1 MATKLKH
8 LKVTSVDFVDE
19 GANPDA
25 HIRLYKRRDEAAA
38 EPGTDDPNSDGAGF
52 FKRLSSSLAK
62 MFGLAQEPE
71 SAETEVQKNSASFD
85 EAYGEAK
92 ERRVCDEVWDV
103 CLALNQSLCS
113 ILGDGAL
120 DGAAARTAMLESL
133 EEFDS
138 VAKDSIEQW
147 SAGKTANVV
156 LKNVPMDDA
165 TRALA
170 KAAVDALNEQIEKHG
185 HCENDDVTKD
195 TATKK
200 DGDKPEG
207 EDDMKI
213 DKSKMTPAER
223 AFYEEIEKRYGT
235 DEAGTPAGQ
244 TPPPAEGTPAPAAPA
259 EAGTPAPADT
269 GVAKS
274 ANPNP
279 NPAPGYAPIDPRVQ
293 VELDSLRKF
302 RESYEDREL
311 HDVAKRYTLIGK
323 KEDELFPVLKSMKA
337 AGGTAYDT
345 YVAALDEAV
354 KFAESSGTFK
364 EIGKRGGEA
373 PDAWARAEAK
383 AAEIMKSKN
392 VTKAQAI
399 DEVLLNDPALR
410 AECEKEG

>member
-38 EPGTDDPNSDGAGF
+38 EPDTEDPNSDGAGF

-71 SAETEVQKNSASFD
+71 SAEAEVQKNSASFD

-156 LKNVPMDDA
+156 LKSVPMDDA

-195 TATKK
+195 TAAKK
-200 DGDKPEG
+200 DDDKSKG

-223 AFYEEIEKRYGT
+223 AFYEEIEKRYG
-235 DEAGTPAGQ
+235 EAEAPGTPAGQ
-244 TPPPAEGTPAPAAPA
+244 TPPPADNPPAPTAPADGGTPA
-259 EAGTPAPADT
+259 ADVT
-269 GVAKS
+269 KGLK
-274 ANPNP
+274 PNTEP
-279 NPAPGYAPIDPRVQ
+279 APIDPRVQ
-293 VELDSLRKF
+293 AELDSLRKF

-354 KFAESSGTFK
+354 KFSESSGTFK

>member
-38 EPGTDDPNSDGAGF
+38 EPGTEDPNSDGAGF

-71 SAETEVQKNSASFD
+71 SAEAEVQKNSASFD

-244 TPPPAEGTPAPAAPA
+244 TPPPAEGTPSPAAPA

-399 DEVLLNDPALR
+399 DEVLMNDPALR

>member
-38 EPGTDDPNSDGAGF
+38 EPGTEDPNSDGAGF

-71 SAETEVQKNSASFD
+71 SAEAEVQKNSASFD

-138 VAKDSIEQW
+138 AAKDSIEQW

-293 VELDSLRKF
+293 AELDSLRKF

-323 KEDELFPVLKSMKA
+323 KEDELFPILKSMKA
-337 AGGTAYDT
+337 AGGNAYDS
-345 YVAALDEAV
+345 YIAVLDESM
-354 KFAESSGTFK
+354 KLAESSGTFS
-364 EIGKRGGEA
+364 EIGKSGGEA

-399 DEVLLNDPALR
+399 DEVLMNDPALR

>member
-38 EPGTDDPNSDGAGF
+38 EPGTEDPNSDGAGF

-71 SAETEVQKNSASFD
+71 SAEVEVQKNSASFD

-293 VELDSLRKF
+293 AELGSLRKF

-323 KEDELFPVLKSMKA
+323 KEDELFPILKSMKA
-337 AGGTAYDT
+337 AGGNAYDS
-345 YVAALDEAV
+345 YIAVLDESM
-354 KFAESSGTFK
+354 KLAESSGTFK

>member
-38 EPGTDDPNSDGAGF
+38 EPGTEDPNSDGAGF

-71 SAETEVQKNSASFD
+71 SAEAEVQKNSASFD

-293 VELDSLRKF
+293 AELDSLRKF

-323 KEDELFPVLKSMKA
+323 KEDELFPILKSMKA
-337 AGGTAYDT
+337 AGGNAYDS
-345 YVAALDEAV
+345 YIAVLDESM
-354 KFAESSGTFK
+354 KLAESSGTFS
-364 EIGKRGGEA
+364 EIGKSGGEA

-399 DEVLLNDPALR
+399 DEVLMNDPALR

>member
-38 EPGTDDPNSDGAGF
+38 EPGTEDPNSDGAGF

-293 VELDSLRKF
+293 AELDSLRKF

-323 KEDELFPVLKSMKA
+323 KEDELFPILKSMKA
-337 AGGTAYDT
+337 AGGNAYDS
-345 YVAALDEAV
+345 YIAVLDESM
-354 KFAESSGTFK
+354 KLAESSGTFS
-364 EIGKRGGEA
+364 EIGKSGGEA

-399 DEVLLNDPALR
+399 DEVLMNDPALR

>member
-38 EPGTDDPNSDGAGF
+38 EPGTEDPNSDGAGF

-293 VELDSLRKF
+293 AELDSLRKF

-323 KEDELFPVLKSMKA
+323 KEDELFPILKSMKA
-337 AGGTAYDT
+337 AGGNAYDS
-345 YVAALDEAV
+345 YIAVLDESM
-354 KFAESSGTFK
+354 KLAESSGTFS

-373 PDAWARAEAK
+373 PDAWTRAEAK

-392 VTKAQAI
+392 ITKAQAL
-399 DEVLLNDPALR
+399 DEVLMNDPALR
-410 AECEKEG
+410 AECEKED

>member
-38 EPGTDDPNSDGAGF
+38 EPGTEDPNSDGAGF

-71 SAETEVQKNSASFD
+71 SAEVEVQKNSASFD

-259 EAGTPAPADT
+259 EACTPAPADT

-399 DEVLLNDPALR
+399 DEVLMNDPVLR

>member
-38 EPGTDDPNSDGAGF
+38 EPGTEDPNSDGAGF

-71 SAETEVQKNSASFD
+71 SAEAEVQKNSASFD

>member
-38 EPGTDDPNSDGAGF
+38 EPGTEDPNSDGAGF

-223 AFYEEIEKRYGT
+223 AFYEEIEKRYST
-235 DEAGTPAGQ
+235 DEACTPAGQ

-269 GVAKS
+269 GVSKS

-293 VELDSLRKF
+293 AELDSLRKF

-323 KEDELFPVLKSMKA
+323 KEDELFPILKSMKA
-337 AGGTAYDT
+337 AGGNAYDS
-345 YVAALDEAV
+345 YIAVLDESM
-354 KFAESSGTFK
+354 KLAESSGTFS
-364 EIGKRGGEA
+364 EIGKSGGEA

-399 DEVLLNDPALR
+399 DEVLMNDPALR

>member
-38 EPGTDDPNSDGAGF
+38 GPGTEDPNSDGAGF
-52 FKRLSSSLAK
+52 FKRLSSNLAK

-200 DGDKPEG
+200 DDDKSKG

-223 AFYEEIEKRYGT
+223 AFYEEIEKRYG
-235 DEAGTPAGQ
+235 EAEAPGTPAGQ
-244 TPPPAEGTPAPAAPA
+244 TPPPADNPPAPAAPA
-259 EAGTPAPADT
+259 DGGTPAPTADVT
-269 GVAKS
+269 KGLKT
-274 ANPNP
+274 NTDP
-279 NPAPGYAPIDPRVQ
+279 APIDPRVLA
-293 VELDSLRKF
+293 ELDSLRKF

>member
-38 EPGTDDPNSDGAGF
+38 EPGTEDPNSDGAGF

-113 ILGDGAL
+113 ILGDGTL

-274 ANPNP
+274 AKPNP

-293 VELDSLRKF
+293 AELDSLRKF

-323 KEDELFPVLKSMKA
+323 KEDELFPILKSMKA
-337 AGGTAYDT
+337 AGGNAYDS
-345 YVAALDEAV
+345 YIAVLDESM
-354 KFAESSGTFK
+354 KLAESSGTFS
-364 EIGKRGGEA
+364 EIGKRCGEA
-373 PDAWARAEAK
+373 PDACTRAEAK

-392 VTKAQAI
+392 ITKAQAL
-399 DEVLLNDPALR
+399 DEVLMNDPALR
-410 AECEKEG
+410 AECEKED

>member
-8 LKVTSVDFVDE
+8 LKVTNVDFVDE

-25 HIRLYKRRDEAAA
+25 HIKLYKRKDEAAEDPA
-38 EPGTDDPNSDGAGF
+38 PESPNSDGAGF
-52 FKRLSSSLAK
+52 FKRLSSGIAK
-62 MFGLAQEPE
+62 MFGLVQDPGSDEEAIQKN
-71 SAETEVQKNSASFD
+71 AETFGET
-85 EAYGEAK
+85 YGEAK
-92 ERRVCDEVWDV
+92 ERRVGDEIWDV
-103 CLALNQSLCS
+103 CVALQQSLYS
-113 ILGDGAL
+113 ILSDGAL
-120 DGAAARTAMLESL
+120 DGEAARTAMLASL
-133 EEFDS
+133 DEFDS
-138 VAKDSIEQW
+138 VAKDSINQW

-185 HCENDDVTKD
+185 SCKDDNVAKD
-195 TATKK
+195 DAAKK

-293 VELDSLRKF
+293 AELDSLRKF

-323 KEDELFPVLKSMKA
+323 KEDELFPILKSMKA
-337 AGGTAYDT
+337 AGGNAYDS
-345 YVAALDEAV
+345 YIAVLDESM
-354 KFAESSGTFK
+354 KLAEISGAFS

-373 PDAWARAEAK
+373 PDAWTRAEAK

-392 VTKAQAI
+392 ITNAQAL
-399 DEVLLNDPALR
+399 DEVLMNDPALR
-410 AECEKEG
+410 AECEKED

>member
-1 MATKLKH
+1 
-8 LKVTSVDFVDE
+8 
-19 GANPDA
+19 
-25 HIRLYKRRDEAAA
+25 
-38 EPGTDDPNSDGAGF
+38 
-52 FKRLSSSLAK
+52 
-62 MFGLAQEPE
+62 MFGLAQEQE
-71 SAETEVQKNSASFD
+71 SAEAEVQKNSASFD

-113 ILGDGAL
+113 ILGDGTL

-195 TATKK
+195 TAAKK
-200 DGDKPEG
+200 DDDKSKG

-223 AFYEEIEKRYGT
+223 AFYEEIEKRYG
-235 DEAGTPAGQ
+235 EAEAPGTPAGQ
-244 TPPPAEGTPAPAAPA
+244 TPPPADNPPAPTAPADGGTPASDVTK
-259 EAGTPAPADT
+259 GL
-269 GVAKS
+269 K
-274 ANPNP
+274 PNTEP
-279 NPAPGYAPIDPRVQ
+279 APIDPRVQ
-293 VELDSLRKF
+293 AELDSLRKF

>member
-38 EPGTDDPNSDGAGF
+38 EPGTEDPNSDGAGF

-235 DEAGTPAGQ
+235 DEACTPAGQ

-269 GVAKS
+269 GVSKS

-293 VELDSLRKF
+293 AELDSLRKF

-323 KEDELFPVLKSMKA
+323 KEDELFPILKSMKA
-337 AGGTAYDT
+337 AGGNAYDS
-345 YVAALDEAV
+345 YIAVLDESM
-354 KFAESSGTFK
+354 KLAESSGTFS
-364 EIGKRGGEA
+364 EIGKSGGEA

-399 DEVLLNDPALR
+399 DEVLMNDPALR

>member
-38 EPGTDDPNSDGAGF
+38 EPGTEDPNSDGAGF

-62 MFGLAQEPE
+62 MFGLAQESE
-71 SAETEVQKNSASFD
+71 SAEAEVQKNSASFD

>member
-38 EPGTDDPNSDGAGF
+38 EPGTEDPNSDGAGF

-71 SAETEVQKNSASFD
+71 SAEAEVQKNSASFD

-399 DEVLLNDPALR
+399 DEVLMNDPALR

>member
-38 EPGTDDPNSDGAGF
+38 EPGTEDPNSDGAGF

-244 TPPPAEGTPAPAAPA
+244 TPPPTEGTPAPAAPA

-293 VELDSLRKF
+293 AELDSLRKF

-323 KEDELFPVLKSMKA
+323 KEDELFPILKSMKA
-337 AGGTAYDT
+337 AGGNAYDS
-345 YVAALDEAV
+345 YIAVLDESM
-354 KFAESSGTFK
+354 KLAESSGTFS
-364 EIGKRGGEA
+364 EIGKSGGEA

-399 DEVLLNDPALR
+399 DEVLMNDHALR

>member
-38 EPGTDDPNSDGAGF
+38 EPGTEDPNSDGAGF

-71 SAETEVQKNSASFD
+71 SAEAEVQKNSASFD

-364 EIGKRGGEA
+364 EIGKRGSEA

-399 DEVLLNDPALR
+399 DEVLMNDPALR

>member
-38 EPGTDDPNSDGAGF
+38 EPGTEDPNSDGAGF

-71 SAETEVQKNSASFD
+71 SAEAEVQKNSASFD

-279 NPAPGYAPIDPRVQ
+279 NPAPCYAPIDPRVQ

-399 DEVLLNDPALR
+399 DEVLMNDPALR

>member
-38 EPGTDDPNSDGAGF
+38 EPGTEDPNSDGAGF

-71 SAETEVQKNSASFD
+71 SAEAEVQKNSASFD

-274 ANPNP
+274 ANTNP

-293 VELDSLRKF
+293 AELDSLRKF

-323 KEDELFPVLKSMKA
+323 KEDELFPILKSMKA
-337 AGGTAYDT
+337 AGGNAYDS
-345 YVAALDEAV
+345 YIAVLDESM
-354 KFAESSGTFK
+354 KLAESSGTFS
-364 EIGKRGGEA
+364 EIGKSGGEA

-399 DEVLLNDPALR
+399 DEVLMNDPALR

>member
-8 LKVTSVDFVDE
+8 LKVTSVDFVDD

-38 EPGTDDPNSDGAGF
+38 EPGTEDPNSDGAGF

-62 MFGLAQEPE
+62 MFGLAQESE
-71 SAETEVQKNSASFD
+71 SAEAEVQKNSASFD

-259 EAGTPAPADT
+259 EAGTPAPADA

-293 VELDSLRKF
+293 AEMDSLRKF

-323 KEDELFPVLKSMKA
+323 KEDELFPILKSMKA
-337 AGGTAYDT
+337 AGGNAYDS
-345 YVAALDEAV
+345 YIAVLDESM
-354 KFAESSGTFK
+354 KLAESSGTFS

-373 PDAWARAEAK
+373 PDAWTRAEAK

-392 VTKAQAI
+392 ITKAQAL
-399 DEVLLNDPALR
+399 DEVLMNDPALR
-410 AECEKEG
+410 AECEKED

>member
-38 EPGTDDPNSDGAGF
+38 EPGTEDPNSDGAGF

-213 DKSKMTPAER
+213 DKSKMTHAER

-293 VELDSLRKF
+293 AELDSLRKF

-323 KEDELFPVLKSMKA
+323 KEDELFPILKSMKA
-337 AGGTAYDT
+337 AGGNAYDS
-345 YVAALDEAV
+345 YIAVLDESM
-354 KFAESSGTFK
+354 KLAESSGTFS
-364 EIGKRGGEA
+364 EIGKSGGEA

>member
-25 HIRLYKRRDEAAA
+25 HIRLYKRKDEAAA
-38 EPGTDDPNSDGAGF
+38 EPGTEDPHSDGAGF

-71 SAETEVQKNSASFD
+71 SAEAEVQKNSASFD

-103 CLALNQSLCS
+103 CLALNQSFCS

-120 DGAAARTAMLESL
+120 DGEAARTAMLESL
-133 EEFDS
+133 EEFNS

-185 HCENDDVTKD
+185 HCEDDDVTKD
-195 TATKK
+195 TAAKK
-200 DGDKPEG
+200 DDDESKG
-207 EDDMKI
+207 ENDMKI
-213 DKSKMTPAER
+213 DKSKMTPAEL
-223 AFYEEIEKRYGT
+223 AFFESIEKRYGEE
-235 DEAGTPAGQ
+235 EAPGTPAGQ
-244 TPPPAEGTPAPAAPA
+244 NPPPADNPPAPTAPADGGTPAP
-259 EAGTPAPADT
+259 TADVT
-269 GVAKS
+269 KGLK
-274 ANPNP
+274 PNADP
-279 NPAPGYAPIDPRVQ
+279 APIDPRVQ
-293 VELDSLRKF
+293 AELDSLRKF
-302 RESYEDREL
+302 REGLEDREL
-311 HDVAKRYTLIGK
+311 REVAKRYTLIGK
-323 KEDELFPVLKSMKA
+323 KEDELFPILKSMKA
-337 AGGTAYDT
+337 AGGNVYDSFIAT
-345 YVAALDEAV
+345 LDESMKLVEA
-354 KFAESSGTFK
+354 SGAFK

-373 PDAWARAEAK
+373 PDAWTRAEAK

-392 VTKAQAI
+392 ITKAQAI
-399 DEVLLNDPALR
+399 DEVLQNDPDLR
-410 AECEKEG
+410 AECEKED

>member
-38 EPGTDDPNSDGAGF
+38 EPGTEDPNSDGAGF

-62 MFGLAQEPE
+62 MFGLAQESE
-71 SAETEVQKNSASFD
+71 SAEAEVQKNSASFD

-120 DGAAARTAMLESL
+120 DGATARTAMLESL

-293 VELDSLRKF
+293 AELDSLRKF

-323 KEDELFPVLKSMKA
+323 KEDELFPILKSMKA
-337 AGGTAYDT
+337 AGGNAYDS
-345 YVAALDEAV
+345 YIAVLDESM
-354 KFAESSGTFK
+354 KLAESSGTFS
-364 EIGKRGGEA
+364 EIGKSGGEA

-399 DEVLLNDPALR
+399 DEVLMNDPALR
-410 AECEKEG
+410 AECEKED

>member
-38 EPGTDDPNSDGAGF
+38 EPGTEDPNSDGAGF

-71 SAETEVQKNSASFD
+71 SAEAEVQKNSASFD

-354 KFAESSGTFK
+354 KFAESSGMFK
-364 EIGKRGGEA
+364 EIGKCGGEA

-399 DEVLLNDPALR
+399 DEVLMNDPALR

>member
-8 LKVTSVDFVDE
+8 LKVTSIDFVDE

-38 EPGTDDPNSDGAGF
+38 EPGTEDPNSDGAGF

-92 ERRVCDEVWDV
+92 ERRVCDEVWDI

-133 EEFDS
+133 DEFDS

-293 VELDSLRKF
+293 AELDSLRKF

-323 KEDELFPVLKSMKA
+323 KEDELFPILKSMKA
-337 AGGTAYDT
+337 AGGNAYDS
-345 YVAALDEAV
+345 YIAVLDESM
-354 KFAESSGTFK
+354 KLAESSGTFS
-364 EIGKRGGEA
+364 EIGKSGGEA

-399 DEVLLNDPALR
+399 DEVLMNDPALR

>member
-38 EPGTDDPNSDGAGF
+38 EPGTEDPNSDGAGF

-274 ANPNP
+274 ANPDP
-279 NPAPGYAPIDPRVQ
+279 NPAPCYAPIDPRVQ
-293 VELDSLRKF
+293 AELDSLRKF

-323 KEDELFPVLKSMKA
+323 KEDELFPILKSMKA
-337 AGGTAYDT
+337 AGGNAYDS
-345 YVAALDEAV
+345 YIAVLDESM
-354 KFAESSGTFK
+354 KLAESSGTFS
-364 EIGKRGGEA
+364 EIGKSGGEA

-399 DEVLLNDPALR
+399 DEVLMNDPALR

>member
-38 EPGTDDPNSDGAGF
+38 EPGTEDPNSDGAGF

-185 HCENDDVTKD
+185 SCKDDNVAKD
-195 TATKK
+195 DAAKK

-259 EAGTPAPADT
+259 EAGTPAPADA

-293 VELDSLRKF
+293 AEMDSLRKF

-323 KEDELFPVLKSMKA
+323 KEDELFPILKSMKA
-337 AGGTAYDT
+337 AGGNAYDS
-345 YVAALDEAV
+345 YIAVLDESM
-354 KFAESSGTFK
+354 KLAESSGTFS

-373 PDAWARAEAK
+373 PDAWTRAEAK

-392 VTKAQAI
+392 ITKAQAL
-399 DEVLLNDPALR
+399 DEVLMNDPALR
-410 AECEKEG
+410 AECEKED

>member
-38 EPGTDDPNSDGAGF
+38 EPDTEDPNSDGAGF

-71 SAETEVQKNSASFD
+71 SAEAEVQKSSASFD

-138 VAKDSIEQW
+138 VAKNSIEQW

-170 KAAVDALNEQIEKHG
+170 RAAVDALNEQIEKHG

-200 DGDKPEG
+200 DDDKSKG

-223 AFYEEIEKRYGT
+223 AFYEEIEKRYG
-235 DEAGTPAGQ
+235 EAEAPGTPAGQ
-244 TPPPAEGTPAPAAPA
+244 TPPPADNPPAPAAPA
-259 EAGTPAPADT
+259 DGGTPAPTADVT
-269 GVAKS
+269 KGLK
-274 ANPNP
+274 PNTDP
-279 NPAPGYAPIDPRVQ
+279 APIDPRVQ
-293 VELDSLRKF
+293 AELDSLRKF

>member
-38 EPGTDDPNSDGAGF
+38 EPGTEDPNSDGAGF

-71 SAETEVQKNSASFD
+71 SAEVEVQKNSASFD

-170 KAAVDALNEQIEKHG
+170 KAAVDALNEQIEKYG

-293 VELDSLRKF
+293 AELDSLRKF

-323 KEDELFPVLKSMKA
+323 KEDELFPILKSMKA
-337 AGGTAYDT
+337 AGGNAYDS
-345 YVAALDEAV
+345 YIAVLDESM
-354 KFAESSGTFK
+354 KLAESSGTFS
-364 EIGKRGGEA
+364 EIGKSGGEA

>member
-38 EPGTDDPNSDGAGF
+38 EPGTEDPNSDGAGF
-52 FKRLSSSLAK
+52 FKRLSSSLTK

-71 SAETEVQKNSASFD
+71 NAETEVQKNSASFD

-185 HCENDDVTKD
+185 SCKDDNVTKD
-195 TATKK
+195 DAAKK

-293 VELDSLRKF
+293 AELDSLRKF

-323 KEDELFPVLKSMKA
+323 KEDELFPILKSMKA
-337 AGGTAYDT
+337 AGGNAYDS
-345 YVAALDEAV
+345 YIAVLDESM
-354 KFAESSGTFK
+354 KLAESSGTFS

-373 PDAWARAEAK
+373 PDAWTRAEAK

-392 VTKAQAI
+392 ITKAQAL
-399 DEVLLNDPALR
+399 DEVLMNDPALR
-410 AECEKEG
+410 AECEKED

>member
-244 TPPPAEGTPAPAAPA
+244 TPPPAERTPAPAAPA

-279 NPAPGYAPIDPRVQ
+279 NPAPCYAPIDPRVQ

-311 HDVAKRYTLIGK
+311 HDVAKRYALIGK

-399 DEVLLNDPALR
+399 DEVLMNDPALR

>member
-25 HIRLYKRRDEAAA
+25 HIRLYKRRYEAAA
-38 EPGTDDPNSDGAGF
+38 EPGTEDPNSDGAGF

-293 VELDSLRKF
+293 AELDSLRKF

-323 KEDELFPVLKSMKA
+323 KEDELFPILKSMKA
-337 AGGTAYDT
+337 AGGNAYDS
-345 YVAALDEAV
+345 YIAVLDESM
-354 KFAESSGTFK
+354 KLAESSGTFS
-364 EIGKRGGEA
+364 EIGKSGGEA

-399 DEVLLNDPALR
+399 DEVLMNDPALR